1 MLVAPPS
8 QSASTTLTRPV
19 WHCHTCGTRH
29 SRTSHGVCTWNRADT
44 RTAHHQWNC
53 AGRAA
58 VQVWNRSCAIPSVH
72 ELFFSKRHIVSNAAM
87 VSTGTSA
94 IASLQCDTWT
104 EQLRH
109 KMKPWNAP
117 PRMRKPLWMAN
128 PAPLHVATWLECSGE
143 DANLETG
150 GQAKSLICT
159 GATPDTLQVGD
170 TQV

>member
-1 MLVAPPS
+1 VYAHGIERTP
-8 QSASTTLTRPV
+8 A
-19 WHCHTCGTRH
+19 RH
-29 SRTSHGVCTWNRADT
+29 IING
-44 RTAHHQWNC
+44 TAHVALLSKSGTVLAQF
-53 AGRAA
+53 
-58 VQVWNRSCAIPSVH
+58 QVSTN
-72 ELFFSKRHIVSNAAM
+72 FFFFKRHIVSNAAM

-94 IASLQCDTWT
+94 IASLQCDTST